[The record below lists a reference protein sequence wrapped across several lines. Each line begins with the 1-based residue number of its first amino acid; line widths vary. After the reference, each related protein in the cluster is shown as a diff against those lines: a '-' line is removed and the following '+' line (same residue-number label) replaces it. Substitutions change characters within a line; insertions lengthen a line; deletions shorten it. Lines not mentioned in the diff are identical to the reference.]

1 MNTQAAPIYSTA
13 QRFTALGYGLA
24 SHTLFLASVAAMFW
38 SLYNGLHLSL
48 LHLHGGT
55 AALVNLLLLLQFA
68 LGHTLLLSD
77 RGRRFMTRLA
87 PLGLGPALSTTIF
100 AGLASLQLLATFLF
114 WSSSDTVWWAPE
126 GSIKIV
132 LSVLYG
138 ISWLLLA
145 KSMGDAGLDTQVGIL
160 GWRSIWRGEKPV
172 YRPFARTGMFR
183 YSRQPIYSSFTLILW
198 TAPVWTPDHLVVA
211 LLWSAYCVLAPL
223 LKEKRYRQW
232 YGAAFERYQNRVP
245 YWFPA
250 AKNRPSA
257 PLQSTPATVD
267 HDVAIVGAG
276 PVGLMLAGLLGQKGL
291 NVLVVDRRTEPLRH
305 SQAIG
310 ITPPSLEIL
319 ARLGLDEEFV
329 RRGVQIRDCH
339 VHGHSGS
346 LGCASFRDIPGPH
359 RCILS
364 LPQQQTLDLLE
375 ARVAA
380 MPNVRLLRGVE
391 VAKIEQDASSV
402 TLHGSSIKATAR
414 WLVGCDGSRSQVR
427 ETLRMRTRGGS
438 YGCHFLMGDFIDR
451 TGLKDEAH
459 LWFTR
464 DGAVEAFPLPDGRRR
479 WIVQTS
485 ESVTDGVH
493 GLISRLVRERAGL
506 DIAVEDQLNQ
516 SPFSPRW
523 MQSEQYYDG
532 RVILCG
538 DAAHLMSPIGGQGM
552 NTGWADAEFLAES
565 LLAIEQ
571 HGRDPQPLL
580 EAYDRCRHRAS
591 NVAIGRAARGMWL
604 GTRQGVVSSW
614 LRDLFM
620 REALFK
626 GPLSQ
631 RIGPYFAMLTI
642 PYNTVKAVPEKV
654 FALR

>member
-1 MNTQAAPIYSTA
+1 MNTRPEPTYSTA

-55 AALVNLLLLLQFA
+55 AELVNLLLLLQFA
-68 LGHTLLLSD
+68 LGHTLLLSN

-126 GSIKIV
+126 GGVKIV

-138 ISWLLLA
+138 LSWLLLA

-250 AKNRPSA
+250 TMRSSVTHRSK
-257 PLQSTPATVD
+257 PAAAD

-276 PVGLMLAGLLGQKGL
+276 PVGLLLAGLLGQKGL

-319 ARLGLDEEFV
+319 TRLGLDEEFV

-339 VHGHSGS
+339 VHGQSGR

-391 VAKIEQDASSV
+391 VDKIEQDDASV
-402 TLHGSSIKATAR
+402 TLHGGSLTATAR

-427 ETLRMRTRGGS
+427 ETLRMRTRGGG

-485 ESVTDGVH
+485 ESVTDGRH

-591 NVAIGRAARGMWL
+591 NVAIARAARGMWL
-604 GTRQGVVSSW
+604 GTRQGLVSSW

-626 GPLSQ
+626 GPLAR

-642 PYNTVKAVPEKV
+642 PYNTVKAVPEKL